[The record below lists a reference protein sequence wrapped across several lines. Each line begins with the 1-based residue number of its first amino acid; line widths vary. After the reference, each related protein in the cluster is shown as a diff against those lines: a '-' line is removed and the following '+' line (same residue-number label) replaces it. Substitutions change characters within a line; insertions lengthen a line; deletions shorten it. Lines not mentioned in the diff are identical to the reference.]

1 MSRLVFL
8 DRAVQLLASAASGG
22 ILMITL
28 AQVVLRYGF
37 SIALPWSADAAQVLL
52 VYTVMLV
59 AGYAVGKGNHFALP
73 MLVDALPPY
82 FGKYVPI
89 LHSALLLAF
98 SITMIVFGIRLG
110 LSQMGTRLP
119 ALGLPVGM
127 VYMALPLGAALM
139 AVYATAGLF
148 ARTPRDA
155 VEETSS

>member
-1 MSRLVFL
+1 MSKLVFL
-8 DRAVQLLASAASGG
+8 DRAIQLLASAAIGS
-22 ILMITL
+22 ILVITL

-59 AGYAVGKGNHFALP
+59 AGYAVGKGSHFALP
-73 MLVDALPPY
+73 MLVDAMPPALR
-82 FGKYVPI
+82 KHMPI
-89 LHSALLLAF
+89 LHSLLLLAF
-98 SITMIVFGIRLG
+98 SVTMIVFGIRLG

-139 AVYATAGLF
+139 SAYAIAGLTTRP
-148 ARTPRDA
+148 ARNVAEGTP
-155 VEETSS
+155 T